1 MVGRFVSRLF
11 AVLAFVGLAQAA
23 SAQTG
28 AIAGK
33 VTDAATGA
41 AVGGANVQ
49 ALSGTTTAASV
60 ISAENGTY
68 RLGGLAAGSYTVVV
82 TKLGRAIKRVE
93 GVSVTANGSATVNVA
108 MTEVAAILN
117 PIVTTDSRGATPSK
131 VLDAPASIS
140 VVSSERIANTATPS
154 IAGVLNTTPGLSI
167 SQGGLVQSNIVS
179 RGFNNAFSGA
189 MLNLQDYRFAGVP
202 SLRVN
207 VPFLFTGTNDD
218 IDRIEVLNGPASALY
233 GPNSAN
239 GVLHI
244 ITKSPFKSQGTTI
257 SIDGGGQALMRG
269 AIRHA
274 GTFSDAWGYKFSGEY
289 MQGTDWTYKD
299 PNEPA
304 TFPSTAP
311 VGRAGTPLQRD
322 FNLKRYTGEFRLDY
336 KPSDNTENIFTTG
349 YTKVGSAIELTTA
362 FGAAQVKNWTYSNFQ
377 DRFRYKKFF
386 AQVFFNSNNS
396 GNANPNDLSGTY
408 YLRTGIPVVDKSTV
422 LVGQVQQGFSVGDA
436 KFTAG
441 ADYIKTAPRS
451 EGSIFGR
458 NEGSTDILE
467 YGAYLQGDAALTPK
481 LNLVSAI
488 RGDMSDR
495 ITGTQFSPRL
505 ALVYKADES
514 NNIRLTFS
522 RAFNSPASFSYFLD
536 QVSNPNQAPG
546 FALRAVGNPAKEGW
560 QFARSCDNTVNSG
573 LCMHSPWVAAGTG
586 SNQTSSA
593 AVAFPGFMAALPS
606 IVAGLPTLSATQK
619 AQLGAILTGIAP
631 ITSTLRPTPAQLGT
645 ILRIGSTAVTAA
657 DTKDLSPLT
666 ASFDNTME
674 LGYKGIINN
683 KLRIAVDLWYQIKQG
698 VGAPI
703 GQANPLVFYDPTTL
717 TNYLTTNIS
726 AGLQAGGTS
735 AAVANATAAQ
745 YAGALVPLMAQL
757 PQGALAFTNP
767 KLGNDQSI
775 IATYTQGLGELDVHG
790 IDVAFDYQMNDQW
803 MWSGTFSHM
812 GKIIWPE
819 IGGVANPYTSNSP
832 KYRATTSLRYN
843 DDTDG
848 LSFEGTVRY
857 SDAFMVNSGLLNSMG
872 LNNDTNL
879 NPAGAIVYPAV
890 PAYSL
895 IDLGTSFRIAKKTTM
910 SINVS
915 NLLDTRVA
923 TFAGTPQ
930 IGRLVMTRLRW
941 EF

>member
-11 AVLAFVGLAQAA
+11 AVMAFVGLAQTA

-28 AIAGK
+28 TISGK
-33 VTDAATGA
+33 VTDASTGA

-68 RLGGLAAGSYTVVV
+68 RLGGLSAGSYTVVF
-82 TKLGRAIKRVE
+82 TKLGRSMKRVE
-93 GVSVTANGSATVNVA
+93 GVTVTAGGTATVNAA
-108 MTEVAAILN
+108 MNEVAAILN

-140 VVSSERIANTATPS
+140 VVSSERIANTVTPGLS
-154 IAGVLNTTPGLSI
+154 GVLSTTPGLSI

-239 GVLHI
+239 GVMHI

-257 SIDGGGQALMRG
+257 TVDGGGQALMRG
-269 AIRHA
+269 AVRHA
-274 GTFSDAWGYKFSGEY
+274 GSTGNWGYKISGEY
-289 MQGTDWTYKD
+289 MKGTDWTYND

-304 TFPSTAP
+304 TFPTTAP
-311 VGRAGTPLQRD
+311 TGRAGTPLKRD
-322 FNLKRYTGEFRLDY
+322 FNLNRYTGEFRLDY
-336 KPSDNTENIFTTG
+336 KPSDDLENIFTTG

-362 FGAAQVKNWTYSNFQ
+362 FGAAQVKNWSYSNFQ
-377 DRFRYKKFF
+377 NRFRYKKFF
-386 AQVFFNSNNS
+386 AQVFYNSNNS
-396 GNANPNDLSGTY
+396 GNKNPTDLGGTY

-422 LVGQVQQGFSVGDA
+422 LVGQVQQGFTIADA

-441 ADYIKTAPRS
+441 VDYIKTAPRS

-488 RGDMSDR
+488 RGDRTDR
-495 ITGTQFSPRL
+495 INGTQFSPRL
-505 ALVYKADES
+505 AFVYKANES

-536 QVSNPNQAPG
+536 QVSNPQQAPG

-560 QFARSCDNTVNSG
+560 QFARSCSAAINAG
-573 LCMHSPWVAAGTG
+573 LCMHSPWVAAGAS
-586 SNQTSSA
+586 SNQNSSA

-606 IVAGLPTLSATQK
+606 IVNGLPTLSATQK
-619 AQLGAILTGIAP
+619 TQLTAILTGIAP
-631 ITSTLRPTPAQLGT
+631 IFNALPAPTSAQLGT
-645 ILRIGSTAVTAA
+645 ILRVGSTTVTAA

-683 KLRIAVDLWYQIKQG
+683 KLRVAVDFWYQVKSG

-703 GQANPLVFYDPTTL
+703 GQANPLVFYDPATL
-717 TNYLTTNIS
+717 STYLSTNIS
-726 AGLQAGGTS
+726 LGLQAQGAS

-775 IATYTQGLGELDVHG
+775 IATYTQGLGEIDVHG
-790 IDVAFDYQMNDQW
+790 IDVALDYQMNDQW

-819 IGGVANPYTSNSP
+819 IGGAANPTTSNSP

-848 LSFEGTVRY
+848 LSFDGTVRY
-857 SDAFMVNSGLLNSMG
+857 SDAFMVNSGLLNSLG
-872 LNNDTNL
+872 LQNDTKL
-879 NPAGAIVYPAV
+879 NAAGAVVYPPV
-890 PAYSL
+890 PAYAL
-895 IDLGTSFRIAKKTTM
+895 IDLGTSFRVAKKTTM

>member
-11 AVLAFVGLAQAA
+11 AVLAFVGLAQTA
-23 SAQTG
+23 SAQAG
-28 AIAGK
+28 AITGK
-33 VTDAATGA
+33 VTDAATGS

-60 ISAENGTY
+60 VSAENGTY

-82 TKLGRAIKRVE
+82 TKLGRAMKRVE
-93 GVSVTANGSATVNVA
+93 GVTVAAGGSATVNVS

-140 VVSSERIANTATPS
+140 VVTSERIANTATPS
-154 IAGVLNTTPGLSI
+154 IAGVLSTTPGLSI

-257 SIDGGGQALMRG
+257 SVDGGGQALMRG
-269 AIRHA
+269 ALRHA
-274 GTFSDAWGYKFSGEY
+274 GTLGSNWGYKFSGEY
-289 MQGTDWTYKD
+289 MQGTDWTYND

-304 TFPSTAP
+304 TFPSAAP
-311 VGRAGTPLQRD
+311 TGRAGTPLKRD
-322 FNLKRYTGEFRLDY
+322 FNLKRYSGEFRLDY
-336 KPSDNTENIFTTG
+336 KPSDDLENIFTTG
-349 YTKVGSAIELTTA
+349 YTKVGSAIEITTA

-386 AQVFFNSNNS
+386 AQVFYNSNNS

-436 KFTAG
+436 KFTMG

-458 NEGSTDILE
+458 NEGATDILE

-505 ALVYKADES
+505 ALVYKADAT

-546 FALRAVGNPAKEGW
+546 FALRAVGNPPKEGW
-560 QFARSCDNTVNSG
+560 QFARSCDATVNAG
-573 LCMHSPWVAAGTG
+573 LCMHSPWVAAGTA

-593 AVAFPGFMAALPS
+593 SVSFKGFMQALPT
-606 IVAGLPTLSATQK
+606 IIAGLPTTTVSAANK
-619 AQLGAILTGIAP
+619 AQLTAILTGINPIFAAAP
-631 ITSTLRPTPAQLGT
+631 NPTPAQLGT
-645 ILRIGSTAVTAA
+645 ILRIGSTAVTAV

-683 KLRIAVDLWYQIKQG
+683 KLRVAVDLWYQIRQ
-698 VGAPI
+698 
-703 GQANPLVFYDPTTL
+703 
-717 TNYLTTNIS
+717 
-726 AGLQAGGTS
+726 GTS
-735 AAVANATAAQ
+735 ARTSRPASRPVAPRPPWPTPPPRSTRARSCRSWRSSRRAPWPSRTRSSATISRSSPPTRRDLARSTSTASTWRSTTRWMRSGCSPGPSRTWGRSCGRRSAVQPIRTPPTPRSTA
-745 YAGALVPLMAQL
+745 PR
-757 PQGALAFTNP
+757 PR
-767 KLGNDQSI
+767 S
-775 IATYTQGLGELDVHG
+775 
-790 IDVAFDYQMNDQW
+790 
-803 MWSGTFSHM
+803 
-812 GKIIWPE
+812 
-819 IGGVANPYTSNSP
+819 
-832 KYRATTSLRYN
+832 ATT
-843 DDTDG
+843 
-848 LSFEGTVRY
+848 
-857 SDAFMVNSGLLNSMG
+857 
-872 LNNDTNL
+872 
-879 NPAGAIVYPAV
+879 
-890 PAYSL
+890 
-895 IDLGTSFRIAKKTTM
+895 TTP
-910 SINVS
+910 
-915 NLLDTRVA
+915 TA
-923 TFAGTPQ
+923 
-930 IGRLVMTRLRW
+930 
-941 EF
+941 